1 MILVTGA
8 TGTVGSQVVRALI
21 ERGQELRVLARDPE
35 RARGLFGDAV
45 ELAPGDFADPPS
57 IRAALAG
64 VTELFLSCADD
75 PRRVG
80 WESDTIDAAVTAGV
94 SRIVKLSSLV
104 AEPGAPV
111 AFWDWHGRVEQHL
124 REAEVN
130 AVFLRSSF
138 FMSNLLSAAE
148 QVARE
153 GRLYAPAGKARIAMI
168 DPRDVGEAAATV
180 LTESGHDGK
189 TLVLT
194 GPEALTYAQVAGELS
209 AATGRDIAFIDV
221 PDEDAKQGM
230 VQVGLP
236 IFVAEQIVR
245 IHAMARQGVAEQCTP
260 TVEALIGTAPRPF
273 ARFARDH
280 AHEFAPSAVEEVR

>member
-230 VQVGLP
+230 VEAGLP

-280 AHEFAPSAVEEVR
+280 AHEFAPSAVEAVR

>member
-1 MILVTGA
+1 VILVTGA
-8 TGTVGSQVVRALI
+8 TGTVGSRVVRALI
-21 ERGQELRVLARDPE
+21 ERGHQVRALARDPE

-80 WESDTIDAAVTAGV
+80 WESDTIDAAVSAGV

-153 GRLYAPAGKARIAMI
+153 DRLYAPAGKARIAMI

-230 VQVGLP
+230 VEAGLP

-280 AHEFAPSAVEEVR
+280 AHAFTPSAVEAVR